1 MYINFDR
8 SNQMSE
14 VTLINKKSKSTTK
27 TKRRHK
33 DKSEVEWNGIKF
45 YDGILQREV
54 PSFDLITNQIHNSPK
69 INRDT
74 IKLSKSPKNHAK

>member
-27 TKRRHK
+27 TKRRNK
-33 DKSEVEWNGIKF
+33 DKSEVE
-45 YDGILQREV
+45 
-54 PSFDLITNQIHNSPK
+54 
-69 INRDT
+69 
-74 IKLSKSPKNHAK
+74 